1 MYMER
6 EHWRGIVRVRDGLG
20 GMEVLTEKVTFE
32 QRLGK
37 GEGMSRVDS
46 WEKSIV
52 GMSRVVVSSS
62 PLVT

>member
-1 MYMER
+1 M
-6 EHWRGIVRVRDGLG
+6 RVRDGLG

-46 WEKSIV
+46 WEKSVV

>member
-1 MYMER
+1 M
-6 EHWRGIVRVRDGLG
+6 RVRDGLG
-20 GMEVLTEKVTFE
+20 GMEDLTEKVTFE
-32 QRLGK
+32 RQLGK
-37 GEGMSRVDS
+37 GKAMSRVDS